1 MSADFAPILE
11 RGYPQCSRSNSSFL
25 VLPEGPKAIVGQELG
40 SEYYEA
46 AAPVIEVQ
54 VARAGYRLA
63 AWLDLIVAS
72 LKTESP
78 SQGDL

>member
-1 MSADFAPILE
+1 M
-11 RGYPQCSRSNSSFL
+11 
-25 VLPEGPKAIVGQELG
+25 LPEGPDAIRGQELG
-40 SEYYEA
+40 GKYYEA

-63 AWLDLIVAS
+63 AWLDMIVTS
-72 LKTESP
+72 IKSHHL